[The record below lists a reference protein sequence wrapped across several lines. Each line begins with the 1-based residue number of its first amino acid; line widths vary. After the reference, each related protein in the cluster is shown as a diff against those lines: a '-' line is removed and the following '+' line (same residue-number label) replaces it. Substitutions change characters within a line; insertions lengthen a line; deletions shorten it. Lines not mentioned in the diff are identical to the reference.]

1 MDHADISGEYKC
13 EKLFGDALQNHSHLL
28 DKMQIVSKCGI
39 KFECDS
45 TPNNKV
51 KHYNLSQAS
60 IVESAE
66 NSLRNLCTDYLD
78 LLLVH
83 RPSPLMN
90 AEVIANSFKQLRKEG
105 KVKEFG
111 VSNFTPSQFNLLN
124 SYIPLK
130 TNQVE
135 VSVLHTDTFYDGTLD
150 QLQQRKIRPMAWS
163 PLAGGKIFDP
173 KTVKEKELVAFI
185 QTLVTKYSVNS
196 IDQIAM
202 AWLLKHP
209 ANPQVIIGSQN
220 ISRLENTV
228 KSQEI
233 DLDVQDW
240 FKILEISNGYE
251 AP

>member
-1 MDHADISGEYKC
+1 
-13 EKLFGDALQNHSHLL
+13 
-28 DKMQIVSKCGI
+28 
-39 KFECDS
+39 
-45 TPNNKV
+45 
-51 KHYNLSQAS
+51 
-60 IVESAE
+60 
-66 NSLRNLCTDYLD
+66 
-78 LLLVH
+78 
-83 RPSPLMN
+83 MN
-90 AEVIANSFKQLRKEG
+90 AEVIAETFEKLRKEG

-135 VSVLHTDTFYDGTLD
+135 ISVLHTDTFYDGTLD
-150 QLQQRKIRPMAWS
+150 QLQQHKIRPMAWS

-173 KTVKEKELVAFI
+173 ETAKEKELVAFM
-185 QTLVTKYSVNS
+185 QTLVAKYNVNS

-209 ANPQVIIGSQN
+209 AKPQVIIGSQN

-233 DLDVQDW
+233 NLDVQDW
-240 FKILEISNGYE
+240 FKILEISNGHE